1 VQVYTAPIDGLQP
14 ANVTAYNGSYR
25 NRTLTKGAREQGNSK
40 KMA

>member
-1 VQVYTAPIDGLQP
+1 VQVYTAHIDGLQQ

-25 NRTLTKGAREQGNSK
+25 NRTLTKGGREQGNRT

>member
-1 VQVYTAPIDGLQP
+1 VQVYTAPIDGLQQ

-25 NRTLTKGAREQGNSK
+25 NRTLTKGGREQGNSK